1 MKVPFTKMHGLG
13 NDFIF
18 VDVRESALPDPE
30 GFSKKFGDR
39 RFGIG
44 ADQILLVG
52 KSKVGDLRMDIYNQD
67 GSKVEMCGNGIRCFA
82 KYVADRKFPEAAGK
96 DVLNVETMAGII
108 RPRRLADGR
117 VEVDMGEPR
126 LEGDVI
132 PVKLPPRAEAS
143 ANVDGKSTKL
153 DGRVV
158 SREVQLAGET
168 RRITC
173 VSMGNPHVILF
184 VKDVDAIPL
193 EVVGPKIET
202 DPLFPRK
209 TNVEFVEVLPQ
220 RDGSVV
226 LKTRV
231 WERGSG
237 ITLACGTGACAV
249 GVAAFLN
256 QEAPRKSIVRLP
268 GGDLAIEWRESDNRV
283 YMTGPA
289 EEVFSGS
296 VEWH

>member
-18 VDVRESALPDPE
+18 VDVRETALPDPE

-52 KSKVGDLRMDIYNQD
+52 KSTVGDLRMDIFNQD

-82 KYVADRKFPEAAGK
+82 KYVADRKLPEGAGK
-96 DVLNVETMAGII
+96 DVLNVETLAGII

-126 LEGDVI
+126 LDGDQI
-132 PVKLPPRAEAS
+132 PVKLE
-143 ANVDGKSTKL
+143 
-153 DGRVV
+153 GRVV
-158 SREVQLAGET
+158 AREVTLAGEK
-168 RRITC
+168 RKVTC
-173 VSMGNPHVILF
+173 VSMGNPHAILF

-193 EVVGPKIET
+193 EAIGPRIET

-209 TNVEFVEVLPQ
+209 TNVEFVEVQPQ
-220 RDGSVV
+220 PGGGVV

-231 WERGSG
+231 WERGAG
-237 ITLACGTGACAV
+237 VTLACGTGACAV
-249 GVAAFLN
+249 GVAAFLE
-256 QEAPRKSIVRLP
+256 QKAPRKSTVRLP
-268 GGDLAIEWRESDNRV
+268 GGDLLIEWRESDNRV

>member
-18 VDVRESALPDPE
+18 VDVRETALPDPE

-39 RFGIG
+39 RLGIG

-52 KSKVGDLRMDIYNQD
+52 KSKVADLRMDIFNMD

-82 KYVADRKFPEAAGK
+82 KYVADRNLPEAAGK
-96 DVLNVETMAGII
+96 DVLNVETLAGII

-126 LEGDVI
+126 LEGDTI
-132 PVKLPPRAEAS
+132 P
-143 ANVDGKSTKL
+143 TKL
-153 DGRVV
+153 EGRVIGRDV
-158 SREVQLAGET
+158 TLAGET

-184 VKDVDAIPL
+184 VKDVDAVPL
-193 EVVGPKIET
+193 DVVGPKIET

-209 TNVEFVEVLPQ
+209 TNVEFVEVQPQ
-220 RDGSVV
+220 KDGSVV

-231 WERGSG
+231 WERGAG

-289 EEVFSGS
+289 AEVFSGS

>member
-1 MKVPFTKMHGLG
+1 MKIPFTKMHGLG

-18 VDVRESALPDPE
+18 VDVRERALPDPE

-52 KSKVGDLRMDIYNQD
+52 KSTVGDLKMEIYNQD

-82 KYVADRKFPEAAGK
+82 KYAAEHGLAEAKGK
-96 DVLNVETMAGII
+96 DVLNVETLAGII

-126 LEGDVI
+126 LKPDVV
-132 PVKLPPRAEAS
+132 PVKL
-143 ANVDGKSTKL
+143 DGEK
-153 DGRVV
+153 VV
-158 SREVQLAGET
+158 AREVTVGGAK
-168 RRITC
+168 RAMTC
-173 VSMGNPHVILF
+173 VSMGNPHAIFF
-184 VKDVDAIPL
+184 VDDVAAIDL
-193 EVVGPKIET
+193 EKIGPAIET

-209 TNVEFVEVLPQ
+209 TNVEFVQVMK
-220 RDGSVV
+220 DGT
-226 LKTRV
+226 LLTRV
-231 WERGSG
+231 WERGAG

-249 GVAAFLN
+249 GVAASLN
-256 QEAPRKSIVRLP
+256 GKAGRKSTVRLP

-289 EEVFSGS
+289 AEVFSGE
-296 VEWH
+296 VEWNP